1 MIRFNIYIAS
11 IATCWSRGIILASGA
26 RGPGFN
32 RTSPIHFI
40 HHLYLEYDWNAILNR
55 LLLSLSYTMQA
66 MLREDFLFTRIKL
79 ILTTALLGK
88 PRSCG
93 LDHFSIWWDLFE
105 KYVKQKRIFSS
116 LQENTLP
123 LYYYIIAQNN
133 TKFKQANTA
142 ISINQWKVVF
152 IM

>member
-1 MIRFNIYIAS
+1 
-11 IATCWSRGIILASGA
+11 
-26 RGPGFN
+26 
-32 RTSPIHFI
+32 
-40 HHLYLEYDWNAILNR
+40 
-55 LLLSLSYTMQA
+55 MQA

-123 LYYYIIAQNN
+123 LYYYIIAQND
-133 TKFKQANTA
+133 TQFKQANSA
-142 ISINQWKVVF
+142 ISINK
-152 IM
+152 